1 MKLNIKSKIIKNSLL
16 KKFALFLSIFKII
29 NLSFLKLPKAFP
41 FWFIL
46 KLPSG
51 LEKDYS
57 KNRTVIHTLR
67 HTFASHLAING
78 TPIFTIKELMNH
90 SDIEQTM
97 KYAKLAPDSGKKNV
111 INLYK

>member
-1 MKLNIKSKIIKNSLL
+1 MSSKLFDITKKLNANDYVVSFNKGL
-16 KKFALFLSIFKII
+16 KATSRQIQSRLKPILDRLFNK
-29 NLSFLKLPKAFP
+29 
-41 FWFIL
+41 
-46 KLPSG
+46 G
-51 LEKDYS
+51 LEKDDA

-78 TPIFTIKELMNH
+78 NPIFTIKELMNH

>member
-29 NLSFLKLPKAFP
+29 NLSFFKLQKAFL

-51 LEKDYS
+51 LEKNDS

-67 HTFASHLAING
+67 HTFIFIVYINFG
-78 TPIFTIKELMNH
+78 LM
-90 SDIEQTM
+90 
-97 KYAKLAPDSGKKNV
+97 KKMGC
-111 INLYK
+111 